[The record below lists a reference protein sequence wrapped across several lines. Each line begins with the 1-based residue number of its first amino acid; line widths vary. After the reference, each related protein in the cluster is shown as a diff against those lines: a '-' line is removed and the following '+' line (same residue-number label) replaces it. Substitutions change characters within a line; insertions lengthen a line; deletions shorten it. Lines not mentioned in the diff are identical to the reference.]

1 MLSRRKFISSAVAA
15 GTSLA
20 AVTRTQPAAA
30 KPAKRMIVD
39 AQVHLWKAPTP
50 DWPFVAGL
58 TPQLPEP
65 MTIERLLPLMDE
77 AGVDR
82 VVIVPPSWVGE
93 RNDYALEAVRRYP
106 DRFRVMGRF
115 PIQDRQAG
123 ALLPKW

>member
-1 MLSRRKFISSAVAA
+1 VRA
-15 GTSLA
+15 
-20 AVTRTQPAAA
+20 QPATA

-39 AQVHLWKAPTP
+39 AQVHLWKAPTS
-50 DWPFVAGL
+50 DWPFVPGL

-82 VVIVPPSWVGE
+82 VAIVPPSWIGE
-93 RNDYALEAVRRYP
+93 RNDYALEAVHRYP

-115 PIQDRQAG
+115 PIQNPQAG
-123 ALLPKW
+123 ARLPAWKKQFGMLGIRLT